1 MPFSTLPP
9 SERSPT
15 SGQTSFNYQL
25 STPSSQIFRNVSNYS
40 TTLKKN
46 STNES
51 SPHSNGSDS
60 KKRSRG
66 LSIVGEGSSAL
77 TPSPEVEEQEVS
89 NVLVETNQSLLPT
102 PEKGY
107 PIVLFLG
114 AELLT
119 TINLFRGEYQRRVAV
134 V

>member
-1 MPFSTLPP
+1 M
-9 SERSPT
+9 
-15 SGQTSFNYQL
+15 
-25 STPSSQIFRNVSNYS
+25 
-40 TTLKKN
+40 
-46 STNES
+46 
-51 SPHSNGSDS
+51 
-60 KKRSRG
+60 
-66 LSIVGEGSSAL
+66 